1 MAQIKVRLK
10 KSAIG
15 FAKDQKDTLR
25 ALGLRRLNQSVI
37 KEDNPSIRGMIRKV
51 EHLVQVEEA

>member
-1 MAQIKVRLK
+1 MAQIKVTWK
-10 KSAIG
+10 KSGIG
-15 FAKDQKDTLR
+15 FAKDQRETLR

-51 EHLVQVEEA
+51 EHLVHVEEA